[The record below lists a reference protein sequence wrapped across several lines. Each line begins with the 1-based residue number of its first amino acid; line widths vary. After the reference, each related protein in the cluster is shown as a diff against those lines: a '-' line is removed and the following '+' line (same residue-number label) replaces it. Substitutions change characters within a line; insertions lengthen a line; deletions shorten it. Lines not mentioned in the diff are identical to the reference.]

1 MRYLAIIL
9 IVISSYADAIITM
22 KEKNGTIISE
32 QKIISKPPVITK
44 TKEQEQKE
52 ALIKEQEEQSKKAS
66 EMVRNSLLQG
76 FKEANKVFDEI
87 EKSKKDVPNLIQ
99 KEKIIEIV
107 K

>member
-1 MRYLAIIL
+1 MAKLPVSTFAP
-9 IVISSYADAIITM
+9 VACVP
-22 KEKNGTIISE
+22 EKFNVLSNNCWI
-32 QKIISKPPVITK
+32 
-44 TKEQEQKE
+44 QKE

-76 FKEANKVFDEI
+76 FKEANKMFDEI